1 MIAEQLADYI
11 LDIKD
16 RYDDATPE
24 EQPHI
29 IQGGLHFLI
38 ANYKN
43 EWEIYKIYTMWLGQ
57 ELNSG
62 KNLLEFYKLYTPL
75 EDALRE

>member
-1 MIAEQLADYI
+1 MTAEQLADYI

-24 EQPHI
+24 ERPHI

-38 ANYKN
+38 SNYKN
-43 EWEIYKIYTMWLGQ
+43 EWEIYKIYSMWLGQ